1 MKERFIKR
9 YKDAVMKYFNT
20 GAGDPDSSMIRN
32 YIVNEY
38 EQILEEEFGMKHEEV
53 HAIYN
58 ELYIERYAKEERQ

>member
-9 YKDAVMKYFNT
+9 YKDAIMKYFNT
-20 GAGDPDSSMIRN
+20 GAGDPDGSMIRN

-38 EQILEEEFGMKHEEV
+38 EHILEEEFGMKHEEA